1 MSEGKIIEIFN
12 KGLGEVIDTMKTLSN
27 QIKEQ
32 QAKIDQLSKDNKVLN
47 DRVKTLEKGS
57 KKTVKIVANHRLA
70 TTLKRRELNH

>member
-32 QAKIDQLSKDNKVLN
+32 QARIDQLSKDNKVLN
-47 DRVKTLEKGS
+47 DRMKTLEKGS
-57 KKTVKIVANHRLA
+57 KKTVKLVATHRLA

>member
-32 QAKIDQLSKDNKVLN
+32 QAKIDQLSKENKELN
-47 DRVKTLEKGS
+47 NRMKTLENSS

-70 TTLKRRELNH
+70 TSLRRKLNH